1 MRFADI
7 PGHSDIKHD
16 LVQMADSGRLPHAL
30 LLEGPEGCGKFA
42 LARALAQY
50 IQCDNRHDGDS
61 CGICPACRQH
71 QAHQFIDTLYSFP
84 VAKKNSKPTISDDF
98 RQEFSTFM
106 DQNPFMDFDRWPAM
120 LDNTN
125 AQPKFYVEEG
135 NELIRRLSYTAHSSR
150 YKTVLMWLPE
160 RMNEDTANKMLKI
173 VEEPYP
179 DTLFIMTSDNPREI
193 LPTIYSRVQ
202 RIKVHRYS
210 DTEVAEYIT
219 GVTSLDPAAAM
230 RVAVLAQGSMNRAL
244 ALSAMHDDTDKY
256 LEWFKSLMRNAYKRD
271 VRALK
276 AWSIEVA
283 AEKRE
288 GILRFLA
295 YCSRMVRENFIN
307 NLHDSRLNVM
317 TDRESEFSIRFS
329 PFINEKNAVGLFQTI
344 NNAAADIA
352 ANANAKIVLFDITI
366 TVILLLIKK

>member
-1 MRFADI
+1 MKFADI
-7 PGHSDIKHD
+7 PGHSDIKRD
-16 LVQMADSGRLPHAL
+16 LAQMVDSGRLPHAL

-61 CGICPACRQH
+61 CGTCPACRQH

-98 RQEFSTFM
+98 RQEFNTFM

-135 NELIRRLSYTAHSSR
+135 NELIRRLSYTAHSAR
-150 YKTVLMWLPE
+150 YKSVLMWLPE

-202 RIKVHRYS
+202 RIKVHR
-210 DTEVAEYIT
+210 
-219 GVTSLDPAAAM
+219 
-230 RVAVLAQGSMNRAL
+230 
-244 ALSAMHDDTDKY
+244 
-256 LEWFKSLMRNAYKRD
+256 
-271 VRALK
+271 
-276 AWSIEVA
+276 
-283 AEKRE
+283 
-288 GILRFLA
+288 
-295 YCSRMVRENFIN
+295 
-307 NLHDSRLNVM
+307 
-317 TDRESEFSIRFS
+317 
-329 PFINEKNAVGLFQTI
+329 
-344 NNAAADIA
+344 
-352 ANANAKIVLFDITI
+352 
-366 TVILLLIKK
+366 

>member
-1 MRFADI
+1 MKFADI
-7 PGHSDIKHD
+7 PGHSDIKRD
-16 LVQMADSGRLPHAL
+16 LAQMVDSGRLPHAL

-61 CGICPACRQH
+61 CGTCPACRQH

-98 RQEFSTFM
+98 RQEFNTFM

-135 NELIRRLSYTAHSSR
+135 NELIRRLSYTAHSAR
-150 YKTVLMWLPE
+150 YKSVLMWLPE

-210 DTEVAEYIT
+210 DAEVAAYISN
-219 GVTSLDPAAAM
+219 VTSLDPAAAM
-230 RVAVLAQGSMNRAL
+230 RVAVLAQGSINRAL

-276 AWSIEVA
+276 DWSVEVA

-295 YCSRMVRENFIN
+295 YCSRMIRENFIN
-307 NLHDSRLNVM
+307 NLHDPRLNVM
-317 TDRESEFSIRFS
+317 TDRENEFSIRFS
-329 PFINEKNAVGLFQTI
+329 PFINEKNATDLFQTI
-344 NNAAADIA
+344 NDAATDIA

>member
-1 MRFADI
+1 M
-7 PGHSDIKHD
+7 
-16 LVQMADSGRLPHAL
+16 
-30 LLEGPEGCGKFA
+30 
-42 LARALAQY
+42 
-50 IQCDNRHDGDS
+50 
-61 CGICPACRQH
+61 
-71 QAHQFIDTLYSFP
+71 
-84 VAKKNSKPTISDDF
+84 
-98 RQEFSTFM
+98 
-106 DQNPFMDFDRWPAM
+106 
-120 LDNTN
+120 
-125 AQPKFYVEEG
+125 
-135 NELIRRLSYTAHSSR
+135 
-150 YKTVLMWLPE
+150 
-160 RMNEDTANKMLKI
+160 
-173 VEEPYP
+173 
-179 DTLFIMTSDNPREI
+179 
-193 LPTIYSRVQ
+193 
-202 RIKVHRYS
+202 
-210 DTEVAEYIT
+210 AEYIT

>member
-7 PGHSDIKHD
+7 PGHQDVKRD
-16 LVQMADSGRLPHAL
+16 LADMVDSGRLPHAL

-50 IQCDNRHDGDS
+50 IQCENRHDGDS
-61 CGICPACRQH
+61 CGMCQSCRQH
-71 QAHQFIDTLYSFP
+71 KAHQFIDTLYSFP
-84 VAKKNSKPTISDDF
+84 VVKKNSKPTISDDF
-98 RQEFSTFM
+98 RKEFTTLM
-106 DQNPFMDFDRWPAM
+106 DENPFMDFDRWPAM

-125 AQPKFYVEEG
+125 SQPKFYVEEG
-135 NELIRRLSYTAHSSR
+135 NELIRRLSYTAHSAR
-150 YKTVLMWLPE
+150 YKSVLMWLPE

-179 DTLFIMTSDNPREI
+179 DTIFIMSSDNPREI

-202 RIKVHRYS
+202 RVKVHRYS
-210 DTEVAEYIT
+210 DEEVAGYIST
-219 GVTSLDPAAAM
+219 HTDLDATTAM
-230 RVAVLAQGSMNRAL
+230 RVAVLAQGSINRAL
-244 ALSAMHDDTDKY
+244 ALSAIHDDTDKY
-256 LEWFKSLMRNAYKRD
+256 LEWFKDLMRSAYRRD

-276 AWSIEVA
+276 AWSVAVA

-295 YCSRMVRENFIN
+295 YCSRMLRENFIN
-307 NLHDSRLNVM
+307 NLHDPRLTVM
-317 TDRESEFSIRFS
+317 TDQESAFSSRFS
-329 PFINEKNAVGLFQTI
+329 PFINEKNAVALFDTF
-344 NNAAADIA
+344 NKAATDIA

-366 TVILLLIKK
+366 TVILLLLKK